1 MSPLQLQSWGRY
13 PRVEQQVQAV
23 AWRDQALPR
32 VEGGTILPYGKGR
45 SYGDSCLNGGGT
57 VLSTTLLDR
66 FISFDPATGVLR
78 CEAGVTLEEILRLVT
93 WQGWFLPVT
102 PGTKFVTV
110 GGAIAND
117 VHGKNHHRAG
127 TFGRHV
133 LRFELLRSDGQRL
146 LCSPTENADWY
157 RATIGGLGLTG
168 LIVWAEVQLRRMSN
182 PYILNETIRF
192 RNLDEFFE
200 LSRAS
205 DADYEYVVAWVD
217 CLRTGKSLGRGHFF
231 RGNHAPPQFDAVPLK
246 RSHLSRRHGL
256 VVPFELPGWVL
267 NPLTVR
273 AFNFVYYHK
282 QLRKRSE
289 QLVHYDPF
297 FYPLDSV
304 HAWNRIYGRRGF
316 LQFQCVVPFD
326 RGDGAIRGI
335 LEEIGRSGLGSFL
348 AVLKTFGDVPS
359 PGMMSF
365 PRPGV
370 TLALDFANSGRKTHA
385 LFARLD
391 QLTREYGGA
400 VYPAKDALM
409 SPESFAAYFPKR
421 EEFARFIDPA
431 FSSSFWRRVNGA
443 PALNP

>member
-1 MSPLQLQSWGRY
+1 MAALESWGRF
-13 PRVEQQVQAV
+13 PRAEGQERHALQ
-23 AWRDQALPR
+23 WRTDPLPAPDGR
-32 VEGGTILPYGKGR
+32 TLLPYGRGR
-45 SYGDSCLNGGGT
+45 SYGDSCLNAGGA
-57 VLSTTLLDR
+57 LISTEALDR
-66 FISFDPATGVLR
+66 FISFDPSTGVLA

-133 LRFELLRSDGQRL
+133 RRFELLRSDGQRL
-146 LCSPTENADWY
+146 LCSPTENAEWY

-168 LIVWAEVQLRRMSN
+168 LVVWAEVQLRRISN
-182 PYILNETIRF
+182 PYILNETVPL

-205 DADYEYVVAWVD
+205 DKDYEYTVAWVD
-217 CLRTGKSLGRGHFF
+217 CLKTGKKVGQGLFY
-231 RGNHAPPQFDAVPLK
+231 RGNHAPPQFDAVPLLK
-246 RSHLSRRHGL
+246 SHLSRSRGL
-256 VVPFELPGWVL
+256 VVPFDMPGWVM
-267 NPLTVR
+267 NPLSVR
-273 AFNFVYYHK
+273 AFAFLYYHRHH
-282 QLRKRSE
+282 LMPAE

-297 FYPLDSV
+297 FYPLDGV
-304 HAWNRIYGRRGF
+304 HGWNRAYGKRGM
-316 LQFQCVVPFD
+316 LQYQCVVPFEQ
-326 RGDGAIRGI
+326 GDGAIRAI
-335 LEEIGRSGLGSFL
+335 LEEIGKSGLGSL
-348 AVLKTFGDVPS
+348 LSVLKTFGDVPS

-370 TLALDFANSGRKTHA
+370 TLAVDFANAGKKTHA

-391 QLTREYGGA
+391 KMTRDFGGA
-400 VYPAKDALM
+400 LYPAKDALM
-409 SPESFAAYFPKR
+409 SPEGFATYFPQR
-421 EEFARFIDPA
+421 EAFARYIDPA

-443 PALNP
+443 TATKP